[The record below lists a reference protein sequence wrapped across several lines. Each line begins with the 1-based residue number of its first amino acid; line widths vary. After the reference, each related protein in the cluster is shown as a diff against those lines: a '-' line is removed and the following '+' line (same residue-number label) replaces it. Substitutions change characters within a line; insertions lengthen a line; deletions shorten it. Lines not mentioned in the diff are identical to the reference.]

1 MYSNPRSIYY
11 GWWIALAGCF
21 NMALI
26 GLYFHGA
33 GTFVSALDDEFMW
46 SRTLLAGA
54 FSIARIEGS
63 IIGPLAGY
71 LTDKLRPHKMIL
83 IGLVIMA
90 IGYFILSFVD
100 TPLIFYVAFVT
111 IAIGGGL
118 GSFIPIATSV
128 TYWFIKKRSLAIA
141 IMMCGTAIGGLLVGP
156 MAVGITEFGWR
167 TVSLGIGGTI
177 LLVGIPL
184 SYIFK
189 REPKDFHGIKDKEQ
203 LATNIENSIPSTKA
217 RIEFTVKE
225 ALKTRAFW
233 IVAIS
238 HSMVNMS
245 FTAVVVHGVPHLT
258 DIGMS
263 LSVAGGI
270 VAIYN
275 MISLP
280 SQIIGGWLGDKLNKR
295 ILLCCLLLIQ
305 GAAVIV
311 FALTTNPKEAYIF
324 AILFGVGLG
333 GRTAIYHALRADYF
347 GGKAFASITGIYTI
361 PINITMAIAPIL
373 VGILFDIQHTYMYGM
388 LFLGILAMLG
398 GMLMLTAAQP
408 EKFVN
413 NST

>member
-1 MYSNPRSIYY
+1 MYSNPKSIYY
-11 GWWIALAGCF
+11 GWWIALAGCL

-33 GTFVSALDDEFMW
+33 GTFVSALDNEFMW

-71 LTDKLRPHKMIL
+71 LTDKLRPQKMVL
-83 IGLVIMA
+83 IGLIIMG
-90 IGYFILSFVD
+90 IGYIILSYVN
-100 TPLIFYVAFVT
+100 TPLIFYVAFFT

-118 GSFIPIATSV
+118 GSFIPAATSV
-128 TYWFIKKRSLAIA
+128 TYWFIKKRSFAIA
-141 IMMCGTAIGGLLVGP
+141 IMMSGTAIGGLLVGL

-167 TVSLGIGGTI
+167 AVSLGIGVII
-177 LLVGIPL
+177 LLGGIPL

-189 REPKDFHGIKDKEQ
+189 REPQPFQSIQDKEN
-203 LATNIENSIPSTKA
+203 LTTNVDNSILSKKD

-225 ALKTRAFW
+225 AVKTRTFW

-275 MISLP
+275 IISLP

-295 ILLCCLLLIQ
+295 ILLFCLLIMQ
-305 GAAVIV
+305 GSAVIV
-311 FALTTNPKEAYIF
+311 FALTTNLTEAYIF

-347 GGKAFASITGIYTI
+347 GGKAFASITGIYGI
-361 PINITMAIAPIL
+361 PINITMAIAPLL

-388 LFLGILAMLG
+388 LFLGVLAILG
-398 GMLMLTAAQP
+398 GILMLTATP
-408 EKFVN
+408 PKKIIN
-413 NST
+413 KSI

>member
-1 MYSNPRSIYY
+1 
-11 GWWIALAGCF
+11 
-21 NMALI
+21 MALI

-33 GTFVSALDDEFMW
+33 GTFLSALDDEFMW

-71 LTDKLRPHKMIL
+71 LTDKLRPHNMVL
-83 IGLVIMA
+83 IGLVIMGL
-90 IGYFILSFVD
+90 GYFILSFVN
-100 TPLIFYVAFVT
+100 TPLIFYIAFVT

-118 GSFIPIATSV
+118 GSFIPAVTSV

-141 IMMCGTAIGGLLVGP
+141 VMMCGTAIGGLLVGP
-156 MAVGITEFGWR
+156 MAIGIADFGWR
-167 TVSLGIGGTI
+167 TVSLCIGVTI

-189 REPKDFHGIKDKEQ
+189 KEPQDFQGIQDKEQ
-203 LATNIENSIPSTKA
+203 LDTNIENSVLYTNN

-225 ALKTRAFW
+225 ALKTRTFW

-238 HSMVNMS
+238 HSLVNMS

-263 LSVAGGI
+263 LSLAGGI

-275 MISLP
+275 IISLP
-280 SQIIGGWLGDKLNKR
+280 SQIIGGWVGDKLNKR

-305 GAAVIV
+305 GTAVIV
-311 FALTTNPKEAYIF
+311 FALTSNPMGAYIF

-347 GGKAFASITGIYTI
+347 GGKAFASITGIYGI
-361 PINITMAIAPIL
+361 PLNITMAIAPVL

-388 LFLGILAMLG
+388 LFLGILAILG
-398 GMLMLTAAQP
+398 GVLMLTATQP
-408 EKFVN
+408 KKFVN
-413 NST
+413 NSS